1 VSGARGHDGDI
12 LKQIL
17 KVKAEEV
24 ATGSAAKS
32 LRQMRAEVEAA
43 PPVRDFLG
51 ALKASRD
58 TGRAAV
64 IAEIKKAS
72 PSQGVI
78 REAFDPAAI
87 AKSYEKAGA
96 SCLSI
101 LTDRQ
106 FFHGEAR
113 YLQQGRD
120 ACALPVLRKD
130 FMVDPWQIYE
140 SRLMG
145 ADCILLIVRAL
156 GDAQMAELAG
166 TASDLGM
173 DALLEVHD
181 GEELERAL
189 ALKPP
194 FIGIN
199 NRDLKSFRTDMGITL
214 GLLPQIP
221 ADCLVVT
228 ESGIKSREDVQHMR
242 SHGVHGFLVGE
253 AFMRAED
260 PGSKLAELFAA

>member
-1 VSGARGHDGDI
+1 MSHSRTHDGDI
-12 LKQIL
+12 LRQIL

-24 ATGSAAKS
+24 TAGSALKP
-32 LRQMRAEVEAA
+32 LKQMRIEVQAA
-43 PPVRDFLG
+43 PELRDFLG
-51 ALKASRD
+51 ALKASRVAGD
-58 TGRAAV
+58 AAV
-64 IAEIKKAS
+64 IAEVKKAS

-87 AKSYEKAGA
+87 ARSYEKAGA

-106 FFHGEAR
+106 FFHGAPE
-113 YLQQGRD
+113 YLVAGRA

-130 FMVDPWQIYE
+130 FMVDPWQVYE

-156 GDAQMAELAG
+156 GDAQIAELAG
-166 TASDLGM
+166 TAADLGM

-181 GEELERAL
+181 AEELERAL

-199 NRDLKSFRTDMGITL
+199 NRDLKSFRTDTGITL
-214 GLLPQIP
+214 ALLHRIP
-221 ADCLVVT
+221 GDCLVVT
-228 ESGIKSREDVQHMR
+228 ESGIKTREDVQKMR
-242 SHGVHGFLVGE
+242 NHGVHGFLVGE
-253 AFMRAED
+253 TFMRADD

>member
-1 VSGARGHDGDI
+1 VSHTHPDI
-12 LKQIL
+12 LKKIL
-17 KVKAEEV
+17 LVKAEEV
-24 ATGSAAKS
+24 ATGSAARP
-32 LRQMRAEVEAA
+32 LRQLRAEVESA
-43 PPVRDFLG
+43 PPPRDFLG
-51 ALKASRD
+51 ALKASQAA
-58 TGRAAV
+58 GRAAV

-72 PSQGVI
+72 PSQGVM
-78 REAFDPAAI
+78 RAAFDPAAI
-87 AKSYEKAGA
+87 AKSYAAAGA

-106 FFHGEAR
+106 FFHGDPE
-113 YLQQGRD
+113 YLRQGRA

-130 FMVDPWQIYE
+130 FMVDPWQVYE

-173 DALLEVHD
+173 DALMEVHD
-181 GEELERAL
+181 AAELERAL

-199 NRDLKSFRTDMGITL
+199 NRDLTSFRTDTGITL
-214 GLLPQIP
+214 ALLHRIP
-221 ADCLVVT
+221 EDCLVVT
-228 ESGIKSREDVQHMR
+228 ESGIKCREDVQRMR
-242 SHGVHGFLVGE
+242 KHGVHGFLVGE
-253 AFMRAED
+253 TFMRADD
-260 PGSKLAELFAA
+260 PGLKLAELFVA

>member
-1 VSGARGHDGDI
+1 LNQDKDI

-24 ATGSAAKS
+24 AAGSAAKS
-32 LRQMRAEVEAA
+32 LRQMRAEVESA
-43 PPVRDFLG
+43 PELRDFLG
-51 ALKASRD
+51 ALRASRD
-58 TGRAAV
+58 AGHAAV

-72 PSQGVI
+72 PSQGVM
-78 REAFDPAAI
+78 REVFEPAAI
-87 AKSYEKAGA
+87 ARSYATAGA

-101 LTDRQ
+101 LTDRK
-106 FFHGEAR
+106 FFHGKPE
-113 YLQQGRD
+113 YLQAGRA
-120 ACALPVLRKD
+120 ACGLPVLRKD
-130 FMVDPWQIYE
+130 FMVDPWQVYE

-166 TASDLGM
+166 TATDLGM

-194 FIGIN
+194 FVGIN
-199 NRDLKSFRTDMGITL
+199 NRNLNTFHTDTGTTLTLKSR
-214 GLLPQIP
+214 IP

-228 ESGIKSREDVQHMR
+228 ESGIKTREDVQHMR
-242 SHGVHGFLVGE
+242 KHGVHGFLVGE
-253 AFMRAED
+253 TFMRADD
-260 PGSKLAELFAA
+260 PGSKLTELFAA

>member
-1 VSGARGHDGDI
+1 MSDDRDI
-12 LKQIL
+12 LQRIL

-24 ATGSAAKS
+24 TAGSAAKS
-32 LRQMRAEVEAA
+32 LRQMRAEVDAA
-43 PPVRDFLG
+43 PEVRDFVA
-51 ALKASRD
+51 ALKADRGA
-58 TGRAAV
+58 GRAAV

-72 PSQGVI
+72 PSQGVM

-87 AKSYEKAGA
+87 ARSYEKAGA

-101 LTDRQ
+101 LTDRE
-106 FFHGEAR
+106 FFHGEPE
-113 YLQQGRD
+113 YLRQGRA
-120 ACALPVLRKD
+120 ACGLPVLRKD
-130 FMVDPWQIYE
+130 FIIDPWQVYE

-166 TASDLGM
+166 TATDLGM

-194 FIGIN
+194 FVGIN
-199 NRDLKSFRTDMGITL
+199 NRDLRSFRTDTGITL
-214 GLLPQIP
+214 GLLGRVPG
-221 ADCLVVT
+221 DCLVVT
-228 ESGIKSREDVQHMR
+228 ESGIKTRDDVQRMR

-253 AFMRAED
+253 TFMRADD

>member
-1 VSGARGHDGDI
+1 MNSAHPDI
-12 LKQIL
+12 LKKIL
-17 KVKAEEV
+17 QVKAGEV
-24 ATGSAAKS
+24 AAGSAARP
-32 LRQMRAEVEAA
+32 LRQLRSEVQNA
-43 PPVRDFLG
+43 PEPRDFLG
-51 ALKASRD
+51 SLKSSRD
-58 TGRAAV
+58 AGEAAV

-78 REAFDPAAI
+78 RRDFDPAGI
-87 AKSYEKAGA
+87 ARSYSAAGA
-96 SCLSI
+96 SCLSV

-106 FFHGEAR
+106 FFHGEPE
-113 YLQQGRD
+113 YLQQARE
-120 ACALPVLRKD
+120 ACGLPVLRKD
-130 FMVDPWQIYE
+130 FMIDPWQVYE

-181 GEELERAL
+181 QEELERAL

-194 FIGIN
+194 FVGIN
-199 NRDLKSFRTDMGITL
+199 NRDLNTFHTDTSTTL
-214 GLLPQIP
+214 ALKARIP

-228 ESGIKSREDVQHMR
+228 ESGIRSREDVQKMR

-253 AFMRAED
+253 TFMRAND
-260 PGSKLAELFAA
+260 PGEKLKELFTS

>member
-1 VSGARGHDGDI
+1 VSVTRSDI
-12 LKQIL
+12 LKKIL
-17 KVKAEEV
+17 AVKAEEV
-24 ATGSAAKS
+24 AAGSAVRPLKQ
-32 LRQMRAEVEAA
+32 LRAEVEGA
-43 PPVRDFLG
+43 PEPRDFLG
-51 ALKASRD
+51 AFKA
-58 TGRAAV
+58 TVHAGRAAV

-72 PSQGVI
+72 PSQGVM
-78 REAFDPAAI
+78 RAQFDPAAI
-87 AKSYEKAGA
+87 AQSYAAAGA

-106 FFHGEAR
+106 FFHGVPE
-113 YLQQGRD
+113 YLQQGRG
-120 ACALPVLRKD
+120 ACGLPVLRKD
-130 FMVDPWQIYE
+130 FMIDPWQVYE

-166 TASDLGM
+166 LASDLGM
-173 DALLEVHD
+173 DALLEVHN

-189 ALKPP
+189 ALAPP
-194 FIGIN
+194 FVGIN
-199 NRDLKSFRTDMGITL
+199 NRDLASFRTDLCNTL
-214 GLLPQIP
+214 NLLPKIP

-228 ESGIKSREDVQHMR
+228 ESGIKTRADVQRMR

-253 AFMRAED
+253 TFMRAED